1 MTPVSTC
8 GDRKINDK
16 AASVLHEKDAGDLD

>member
-1 MTPVSTC
+1 MTPVSKC

-16 AASVLHEKDAGDLD
+16 TASVLHEKDARDLG